1 MIMNF
6 IIQFYFVWWWCYSFY
21 VEFLHYCQH
30 YVIITKNY
38 ITYDLILIITIYI
51 NIPAQGKHT
60 YTTLSNVLWYY
71 FDMNCGWFIYH
82 LNNVF
87 ILWFLYSK
95 IITLCD
101 NKYLISFSAVRVGF
115 TLNTLDVCLDNK
127 TILYGCWCS
136 LQMNI

>member
-1 MIMNF
+1 LVMVLFNLCWISTLLPALRN
-6 IIQFYFVWWWCYSFY
+6 
-21 VEFLHYCQH
+21 
-30 YVIITKNY
+30 NY
-38 ITYDLILIITIYI
+38 KELYYI
-51 NIPAQGKHT
+51 RSDSHHHNMYIPAQGKHT